1 MKYNVDYE
9 RKTTNQYWTYASETI
24 EARGLMHAQKLAN
37 DHLKALQK
45 NDKLP
50 MRISRIKQMEE

>member
-1 MKYNVDYE
+1 MKYHVDYE
-9 RKTTNQYWTYASETI
+9 RKTTKQYWAYASEI
-24 EARGLMHAQKLAN
+24 IDARGLMHAQKLAN

-50 MRISRIKQMEE
+50 IRISRIEQMEE